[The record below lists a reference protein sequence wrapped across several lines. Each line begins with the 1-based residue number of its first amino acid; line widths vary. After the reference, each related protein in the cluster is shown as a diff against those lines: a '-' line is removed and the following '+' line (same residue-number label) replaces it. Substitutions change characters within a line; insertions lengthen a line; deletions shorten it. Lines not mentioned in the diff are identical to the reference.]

1 MTEAHG
7 IDVSR
12 YQGTINWG
20 SVKADP
26 FKPEF
31 AAIRAT
37 VGDYYSDPEYRTNY
51 LAATNAGFI
60 ATAYHV
66 IRMHVGIESQ
76 VNRLF
81 NFLGDD
87 IPPYPLCMDCETTDG
102 KNPREIENIIRSV
115 CELVEARTNKTPI
128 IYTGDW
134 WWNPNVPRNNWC
146 QRYPLWVALY
156 GTALRLPADWNDWL
170 IWQYSSTGR
179 LNGIN
184 ANVDL
189 NRWNGTSEDMFNFFG
204 VETPP
209 EPPEPPQPGDGLTM
223 RVAIEGLRKRS
234 GPGTNFER
242 LGYIDNNSLVEVL
255 DVAPSLVYGQPA
267 VWAKIN
273 STEWIC
279 VQLGS
284 TRYVLVEQ

>member
-76 VNRLF
+76 VNR
-81 NFLGDD
+81 
-87 IPPYPLCMDCETTDG
+87 
-102 KNPREIENIIRSV
+102 
-115 CELVEARTNKTPI
+115 
-128 IYTGDW
+128 
-134 WWNPNVPRNNWC
+134 
-146 QRYPLWVALY
+146 
-156 GTALRLPADWNDWL
+156 
-170 IWQYSSTGR
+170 
-179 LNGIN
+179 
-184 ANVDL
+184 
-189 NRWNGTSEDMFNFFG
+189 
-204 VETPP
+204 
-209 EPPEPPQPGDGLTM
+209 
-223 RVAIEGLRKRS
+223 
-234 GPGTNFER
+234 
-242 LGYIDNNSLVEVL
+242 
-255 DVAPSLVYGQPA
+255 
-267 VWAKIN
+267 
-273 STEWIC
+273 
-279 VQLGS
+279 
-284 TRYVLVEQ
+284 